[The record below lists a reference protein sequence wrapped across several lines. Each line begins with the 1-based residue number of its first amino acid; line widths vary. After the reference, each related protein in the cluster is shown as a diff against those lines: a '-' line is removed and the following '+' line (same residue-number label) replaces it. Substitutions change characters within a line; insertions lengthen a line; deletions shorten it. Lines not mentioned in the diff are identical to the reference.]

1 MKIGFAGTGTFAQLI
16 WRHLAASA
24 YPPALLVTAPAA
36 RRGRHRHLSLSPLAD
51 LAEAA
56 GVRVLAPVSWDEA
69 AVSALRGAQLGCLVV
84 ADYGRKLPA
93 DQIPCAINVHPSLLP
108 RWRGAAPVQ
117 RTLWEGDRY
126 TGISIIRLVDAI
138 DAGPIYA
145 QCATLVS
152 ASEDAG
158 QLTTRLAELA
168 APMLQTVL
176 AQIASGSAK
185 TVDQDAHGVRWAKRV
200 AAADEW
206 LELDQLTAVSV
217 IRRVR
222 ALAPQPGA
230 KVTLAGRTVQ
240 LLAAEPSPLP
250 LAAGAIGTS
259 GGQLVIGTRDGSVC
273 VARLRPASGREM
285 SGADFLRGLS
295 GAGR

>member
-16 WRHLAASA
+16 WRQLADSECR
-24 YPPALLVTAPAA
+24 PELLVTAPAA
-36 RRGRHRHLSLSPLAD
+36 RRGRHRQLSLSPLAD
-51 LAEAA
+51 LAKEA
-56 GVRVLAPVSWDEA
+56 GVPVLAPASWDA
-69 AVSALRGAQLGCLVV
+69 SAVKALQGAQLGCLVV

-126 TGISIIRLVDAI
+126 TGISIIGLVDAI

-145 QCATLVS
+145 QCATAVF
-152 ASEDAG
+152 ASEDSG
-158 QLTTRLAELA
+158 QLMTRLAELA
-168 APMLQTVL
+168 APLLQTVL
-176 AQIASGSAK
+176 AEIASGSAK
-185 TVDQDAHGVRWAKRV
+185 PVDQDTRGVRWAKRL
-200 AAADEW
+200 AAAEEW

-222 ALAPQPGA
+222 ALAPRPGA
-230 KVTLAGRTVQ
+230 KVTLTGRTVQ

-250 LAAGAIGTS
+250 LAPGAVGTRD
-259 GGQLVIGTRDGSVC
+259 GQLVIGTRDGSVR

-295 GAGR
+295 GGGR